1 MIPSQL
7 QPLAN
12 HLWQS
17 TLFAAVAGLLTL
29 AVRKNR
35 AETRYWLW
43 LAASVKFLIPFSV
56 LVDVGNH
63 WGRHAAATTTSP
75 VLSHLIEQTSQP
87 FSTLTPMATTTP
99 VPASPLVTWV
109 PAVLSTFW
117 AIGFATLICSWWRRW
132 RGLRAALR
140 TASPLDL
147 QIGIDAMISPAFVEP
162 GVFGIWRPVLLL
174 PAGITDRLTPPQL
187 KAIVAHELCH
197 IRRRDN
203 LATAIH
209 MGVEALFWFHP
220 LVWWLG
226 ARLMEERERAC
237 DEEVLL
243 MGSDPQ
249 TYAEGILKICELYLE
264 SPLPC
269 VAGVTGANLRKRIE
283 EIMSNRIVFRLNF
296 AQKLSVTAAAIAAIA
311 APLII
316 GMLHPPE
323 GRAQTKPEDLTFEVA
338 SVKPASPDT
347 RGVIMRFTP
356 GGGVRV
362 VNGSMKQIILLA
374 YNMEKF
380 QISGG
385 PGWVDT
391 ERFDIIGKAPGRQAD
406 GDQPEPTAEQQQ
418 QARQR
423 LQSLLVDRFHLTIHR
438 ETREA
443 PIFVL
448 VVSKKGP
455 KLRQSE
461 QGFDGISG
469 RPGQLTGEK
478 VPMPVLASVLS
489 GILGRPVLDQTGL
502 VGTYAF
508 KLEWTPDSGGS
519 NPIATEK
526 AEAAGVP
533 ATDPSGPSLFNA
545 IQEQLGLRLE
555 PQKGPVSFILI
566 DQVERPSAN

>member
-75 VLSHLIEQTSQP
+75 VLSYLIEQTSQP

-323 GRAQTKPEDLTFEVA
+323 GRAQTKPEDLTFEIA